1 MPIDFSKIKTTTNAI
16 EKVKPMT
23 DDKYNVIRFDD
34 LLTSI
39 EGYEPTAPSD
49 CWIGLD
55 YWDKDTR
62 NFLATDEELT
72 AIQKFIEFVGA
83 ENVPHTDRLF
93 RLAINKDLMI
103 DRFYEPAI
111 FANADKTGLI
121 LLVGDNTIP
130 VAVNGRTF
138 TVGKLSGTLTDYSD
152 KSKVLPMIEFI
163 ADTEADAEGWE
174 FKVPLRVKG
183 EKGADGKTIIPTKE
197 QLIPKLKKL
206 PEFVAMVLPVPS
218 GGSMFVPVTALGEC
232 EILIKNISETA
243 SQFGTRFTLE
253 IDHDLT
259 VISNT
264 SLEKILSKSHL
275 KINQMIQAGESMTLK
290 VWDIQTNN
298 KGNLFA
304 QAKIFNRTPNPDLE
318 YLAVQ
323 SQRQLTE
330 TAEPSPPSPV
340 PFATEADVINF

>member
-1 MPIDFSKIKTTTNAI
+1 
-16 EKVKPMT
+16 MT
-23 DDKYNVIRFDD
+23 EDKYNVIRFDD

-49 CWIGLD
+49 CWIGLE
-55 YWDKDTR
+55 YWNPDTR

-72 AIQKFIEFVGA
+72 AIQKFIQFIGA

-121 LLVGDNTIP
+121 LFFGDNTIP

-138 TVGKLSGTLTDYSD
+138 TIGKLSGTLTDYSD
-152 KSKVLPMIEFI
+152 KSKVLPMIEFV
-163 ADTEADAEGWE
+163 AETEADAEGWE

-183 EKGADGKTIIPTKE
+183 EKGADGKTLIPTKE
-197 QLIPKLKKL
+197 QLIPKLKKFS
-206 PEFVAMVLPVPS
+206 EFVAMVMPVPS
-218 GGSMFVPVTALGEC
+218 GGSLFVPVTALGEC
-232 EILIKNISETA
+232 EILIKSISETA
-243 SQFGTRFTLE
+243 SQFGTRYTLE
-253 IDHDLT
+253 LDHDLT
-259 VISNT
+259 VISN
-264 SLEKILSKSHL
+264 SPLERILPKSYL
-275 KINQMIQAGESMTLK
+275 KINQMIQAGEPMTLK
-290 VWDIQTNN
+290 VWAIETNT
-298 KGNLFA
+298 KGNLFG

-318 YLAVQ
+318 YLVVQ

-340 PFATEADVINF
+340 PFVSNEADVSF